1 MTSLPKNPAFTRNNK
16 MILLIFN
23 SNFAE
28 VLQKKSF
35 MKFASL
41 TFLIFLLSFISTQAQ
56 EMEQKKEIK
65 HKIALFFGFVHVPKA
80 IENGESIKPEYLPT
94 IGLDYFYELNQK
106 WELGVVLDFEL
117 GKYAVDFGGENI
129 PREFALVTGVVA
141 YYSIVGGWGIF
152 AGPGVEFE
160 RNKNLFILKTGTE
173 YAFKLE
179 KDWGW
184 HFGFSY
190 DFKKE
195 YSSYFFGVGV
205 SKGF

>member
-1 MTSLPKNPAFTRNNK
+1 MTSLPKNPAFTRSNK

-56 EMEQKKEIK
+56 EMEQEKEIK
-65 HKIALFFGFVHVPKA
+65 HKIALFFGFAHVPKA
-80 IENGESIKPEYLPT
+80 IENGESIKPENLPT

-141 YYSIVGGWGIF
+141 NYSLWRGWSIY

-173 YAFKLE
+173 YEFELGKN
-179 KDWGW
+179 WGL
-184 HFGFSY
+184 HPAFSY

-195 YSSYFFGVGV
+195 YGSYFFGVGV